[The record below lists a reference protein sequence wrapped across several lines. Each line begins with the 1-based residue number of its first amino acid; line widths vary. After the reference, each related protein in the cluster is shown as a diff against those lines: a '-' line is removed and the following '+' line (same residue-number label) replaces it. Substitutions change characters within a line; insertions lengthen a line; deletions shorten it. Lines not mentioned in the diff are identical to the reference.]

1 MKLFID
7 TSIFVDVLKAKQVE
21 SSRAL
26 LESLEDVN
34 EGFTS
39 AITVA
44 ELCVGAYRSSRKDAL
59 EKTLM
64 LLSLVEVIDIDGE
77 IAVESGRIY
86 AELTKK
92 GREIELND
100 CLIAATSLSQGI
112 SRIVTRDLEHFGR
125 IKDVE
130 AVTPEDL
137 GF

>member
-7 TSIFVDVLKAKQVE
+7 TSIFVDVLRAKQVE
-21 SSRAL
+21 SSKAL
-26 LESLEDVN
+26 LESLEEGN

-44 ELCVGAYRSSRKDAL
+44 ELCVGAYRSSKKDAL

-64 LLSLVEVIDIDGE
+64 LLAVVDVIDLDKE
-77 IAVESGRIY
+77 IAAEGGRIY
-86 AELTKK
+86 AELIKK

-100 CLIAATSLSQGI
+100 CLIAATSI
-112 SRIVTRDLEHFGR
+112 SRSISGIVTRDLEHFNR
-125 IKDVE
+125 IKNIE
-130 AVTPEDL
+130 AIAPEDL